1 MRQKTLI
8 FASILSFTL
17 LLFLCSL
24 SFATKSRLSGMGD
37 LSIVIEDESN
47 MINLWD
53 FARNPAGLLND
64 ESGSVIRG
72 NFLYSTEKPRVFSL
86 IDYPYPYGFFLVEKA
101 DILNNGI
108 SVVFRKRDDF
118 ALGFE
123 ADYSVR
129 SIEDILHEF
138 EIKTSKFSLSL
149 SKNLAPKA
157 HLGLSL
163 EYSEYENSFD
173 NNNAEDFSAK
183 IGLANELSDLIQIGG
198 ALAYEKF
205 NPSADFYDLTDL
217 RSLEL
222 TLQSFLHIQ
231 EQLKMGIETVLAYKK
246 MGFGWSEY
254 YDWARGERNEYYSTF
269 LKLRG
274 IYEFSPSFSV
284 GAYYN
289 DNDLFVSFFDPFYD
303 FFRFPD
309 YDFMI
314 RHLGVGGVYKL
325 RKKAVIGIE
334 YHFKDTARERSIFQN
349 HRLKKESINLGLE
362 ILPRKCIAFRGGYI
376 RKEIREIPIHDE
388 SRKGWR
394 NILTFGV
401 GYESST
407 LGLSLDL
414 VYRYTWG
421 TVEIWEYYSRYSP
434 GESERDILAISVK
447 KLW

>member
-1 MRQKTLI
+1 MRSKTLI
-8 FASILSFTL
+8 SVPALC
-17 LLFLCSL
+17 LFLSL
-24 SFATKSRLSGMGD
+24 CLVSSADATRSRLSGMGD

-53 FARNPAGLLND
+53 FGRNPAGLLGD

-72 NFLYSTEKPRVFSL
+72 DFLYSAEKPRRFSS
-86 IDYPYPYGFFLVEKA
+86 IPYPYPYGRFFVTEA
-101 DILNNGI
+101 GILSNGVSGAI
-108 SVVFRKRDDF
+108 RETDNF

-123 ADYSVR
+123 AGYCER
-129 SIEDILHEF
+129 AIEGQIYEF
-138 EIKTSKFSLSL
+138 EIETSNFSLFL
-149 SKNLAPKA
+149 SKNLAQNVS
-157 HLGLSL
+157 LGLSSN
-163 EYSEYENSFD
+163 YSEYENSYKG
-173 NNNAEDFSAK
+173 NAEDFSAK

-198 ALAYEKF
+198 ALGYEKF
-205 NPSADFYDLTDL
+205 NPSEDFYDLTEL
-217 RSLEL
+217 RSLEF
-222 TLQSFLHIQ
+222 TLHSFLHI
-231 EQLKMGIETVLAYKK
+231 EEHLKMGIETVLAYRK
-246 MGFGWSEY
+246 MGFGWGEY
-254 YDWARGERNEYYSTF
+254 YDWAYRERNEYYSTF

-274 IYEFSPSFSV
+274 IYKFSPSFSV
-284 GAYYN
+284 GVYYN

-314 RHLGVGGVYKL
+314 RHLGLGGVYKL
-325 RKKAVIGIE
+325 RKKVVIGIE
-334 YHFKDTARERSIFQN
+334 YHFKDTARDRSIFQN

-362 ILPRKCIAFRGGYI
+362 ILPRQCIAFRGGYI

-421 TVEIWEYYSRYSP
+421 TVEIWEYYPRYSP
-434 GESERDILAISVK
+434 GESQRNILAISLK
-447 KLW
+447 KLWQ

>member
-1 MRQKTLI
+1 MRQKIFI
-8 FASILSFTL
+8 FASIFSVIS

-53 FARNPAGLLND
+53 FAHNPAGLLGD
-64 ESGSVIRG
+64 ETGSVISG
-72 NFLYSTEKPRVFSL
+72 DFLYSIEEPRRFSS
-86 IDYPYPYGFFLVEKA
+86 IPYPYPYGRFFVEKA
-101 DILNNGI
+101 DMLNSGFFG
-108 SVVFRKRDDF
+108 VFRKRDNF
-118 ALGFE
+118 ALGLGVDNC
-123 ADYSVR
+123 AR
-129 SIEDILHEF
+129 TIEGILYEF
-138 EIKTSKFSLSL
+138 EIETSNFSLAL
-149 SKNLAPKA
+149 SKNLGPKTS
-157 HLGLSL
+157 LGMNL
-163 EYSEYENSFD
+163 EYSEYTNSYD
-173 NNNAEDFSAK
+173 RHRANDFNIK

-222 TLQSFLHIQ
+222 TFQSFLHIQ

-254 YDWARGERNEYYSTF
+254 YDWARGECNEYYSTF

-274 IYEFSPSFSV
+274 IYEFSPSFSA

-314 RHLGVGGVYKL
+314 RHLGLGGVYKL

-334 YHFKDTARERSIFQN
+334 YHFKDTARERRIFQN
-349 HRLKKESINLGLE
+349 HRLKNESINLGLE

-376 RKEIREIPIHDE
+376 RKEIREIPIHDA

-421 TVEIWEYYSRYSP
+421 TVEIWEYNPRYSP

-447 KLW
+447 KAW